1 MPTDWWVDLGPGTNK
16 LEVHFQN
23 GTCQLHCPCG
33 RMSPQNVYCRCLC
46 PQDESQ
52 LSSSSLGGSPRSARE
67 SDSSFFQIT
76 ASALSPGVYE
86 ILCAP
91 FNSGISISHRPDS
104 PENKPHWPSK
114 PKILGSRLPSAEPR
128 GWGAQWGACTP
139 CSLGRTSTIV
149 ITLPLVS
156 HLPWGFFKIDI
167 LISLTIKS
175 FICHLLLY
183 FMTFIYWFLYW
194 SRSYFS
200 LSSFV
205 YFDWRLDFVNS
216 VF

>member
-1 MPTDWWVDLGPGTNK
+1 MVEWVP
-16 LEVHFQN
+16 QN
-23 GTCQLHCPCG
+23 G
-33 RMSPQNVYCRCLC
+33 YCRCLC

-52 LSSSSLGGSPRSARE
+52 LSSSSLGGSPGSARE

-91 FNSGISISHRPDS
+91 FNSGISISHSPDS

-114 PKILGSRLPSAEPR
+114 QKILGAHLPSEEPR

-139 CSLGRTSTIV
+139 SSLGRTSTIV

-156 HLPWGFFKIDI
+156 HLPWGFFLNRYFNIPDCYVLHLSFITLFYDFYLLVFI
-167 LISLTIKS
+167 LIKVTFFSF
-175 FICHLLLY
+175 FICLLWLEVGLCE
-183 FMTFIYWFLYW
+183 FCIFECLTFCCLPWMSI
-194 SRSYFS
+194 
-200 LSSFV
+200 
-205 YFDWRLDFVNS
+205 DWALF
-216 VF
+216 